1 VTTLQAL
8 LAFTLAA
15 GLLTVTPGLDM
26 ALVLRT
32 AAVEGARR
40 AMLAGAGVCA
50 GCLGWGAVVA
60 LGLGA
65 LLAASEVAYDALR
78 LVGAGYLVVLGLRMV
93 TSRGTLADV
102 QAPMSAGSGGW
113 LARGFLTNALNPKV
127 GVFYVT
133 FLPQF
138 VPAGTAPA
146 GFVLLLATVHA
157 TLGMLWFA
165 ALVLATRPLGRFL
178 RRPGPTRLLNRV
190 TGTALVGFGAA
201 LAVEGGR
208 R

>member
-15 GLLTVTPGLDM
+15 GLLTLTPGVDT

-78 LVGAGYLVVLGLRMV
+78 LVGAGYLVVLGLRMAA
-93 TSRGTLADV
+93 SRGTLADL
-102 QAPMSAGSGGW
+102 PTSTSAGSGGW

-138 VPAGTAPA
+138 VPAGAAPA
-146 GFVLLLATVHA
+146 GFVLLLAAVHA
-157 TLGMLWFA
+157 ALGLLWFA

-178 RRPGPTRLLNRV
+178 RRPGPARFLNRA
-190 TGTALVGFGAA
+190 TGTALVGFGLA
-201 LAVEGGR
+201 LALDRGR

>member
-1 VTTLQAL
+1 MATSS
-8 LAFTLAA
+8 A
-15 GLLTVTPGLDM
+15 GL
-26 ALVLRT
+26 
-32 AAVEGARR
+32 
-40 AMLAGAGVCA
+40 
-50 GCLGWGAVVA
+50 
-60 LGLGA
+60 
-65 LLAASEVAYDALR
+65 
-78 LVGAGYLVVLGLRMV
+78 
-93 TSRGTLADV
+93 ADLP
-102 QAPMSAGSGGW
+102 APSSGGGGW

-146 GFVLLLATVHA
+146 GFVLLLAAVHA
-157 TLGMLWFA
+157 ALGLLWFA

-190 TGTALVGFGAA
+190 TGTALVGFGVA

>member
-1 VTTLQAL
+1 MTTLQAL

-15 GLLTVTPGLDM
+15 GLLTLTPGVDT

-78 LVGAGYLVVLGLRMV
+78 LVGAGYLVVLGLRMAA
-93 TSRGTLADV
+93 SRGTLADL
-102 QAPMSAGSGGW
+102 PTPTSAGSGGW

-138 VPAGTAPA
+138 VPAGAAPA
-146 GFVLLLATVHA
+146 AFVLLLATIHA
-157 TLGMLWFA
+157 ALGLLWFA

-178 RRPGPTRLLNRV
+178 RRPGPARFLNRA
-190 TGTALVGFGAA
+190 TGTALVGFGLA
-201 LAVEGGR
+201 LALDRGR

>member
-15 GLLTVTPGLDM
+15 GLLTLTPGVDT

-78 LVGAGYLVVLGLRMV
+78 LVGAGYLVVLGLQMA
-93 TSRGTLADV
+93 TSRGTLADL
-102 QAPMSAGSGGW
+102 PTPTSAGSGGW

-138 VPAGTAPA
+138 VPAGAAPA
-146 GFVLLLATVHA
+146 AFVLLLATIHA
-157 TLGMLWFA
+157 ALGLLWFA

-178 RRPGPTRLLNRV
+178 RRPGPARFLNRA
-190 TGTALVGFGAA
+190 TGTALVGFGLA
-201 LAVEGGR
+201 LALDRSR